1 MKIKIQRIDK
11 SLPLPRYETSG
22 AVGFDLI
29 CRENMTVKPREI
41 ARIPANIIVA
51 TPPGYMLMIV
61 VRSSTPSKKGLIL
74 INGAG
79 IIDQDYCG
87 PDDEIKIQVYNF
99 TDKAVAVE
107 RGERIAQG
115 IFVAVGRAE
124 WQEVGAKDFS
134 PIPSRGGFGTTG

>member
-29 CRENMTVKPREI
+29 CRKSTTVKPREI
-41 ARIPANIIVA
+41 VRIPANIVVRI
-51 TPPGYMLMIV
+51 PPGYMLMIV
-61 VRSSTPSKKGLIL
+61 VRSSTPFKKGLVL

-87 PDDEIKIQVYNF
+87 EDDEIRIQVYNF
-99 TDKAVAVE
+99 IDKDVTVE

-115 IFVAVGRAE
+115 IFVKVARGE
-124 WQEVGAKDFS
+124 WQEVEKMEKK
-134 PIPSRGGFGTTG
+134 SRGGFGTTG